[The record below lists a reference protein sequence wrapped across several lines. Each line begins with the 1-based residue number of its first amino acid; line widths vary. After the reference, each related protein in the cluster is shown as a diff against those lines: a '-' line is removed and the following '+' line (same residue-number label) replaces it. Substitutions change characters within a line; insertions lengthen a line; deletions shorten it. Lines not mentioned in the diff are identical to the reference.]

1 MSFHQNQNRKA
12 RCPLYESVVKTS
24 NNKIA
29 GIQCR
34 CLDPG
39 SDASVIVRLHGF
51 NELMRHKRQFCDRI
65 DGYRNC
71 QCYRQFEK
79 LNK

>member
-12 RCPLYESVVKTS
+12 ICPLYESVVKTS

-29 GIQCR
+29 GVLCS
-34 CLDPG
+34 CMGPG
-39 SDASVIVRLHGF
+39 SDGVIVKRHGF
-51 NELMRHKRQFCDRI
+51 NDLMKFKRQHCDSME
-65 DGYRNC
+65 GYKDC
-71 QCYRQFEK
+71 YYYRQCEK